1 MPYLAR
7 LRYGTSESEANDM
20 DNTTIVIALITSL
33 TSGGTLAFIQYL
45 ISRHDAK
52 KEKKDEKYDNV
63 MKMLDNDNKRINK
76 TDKDITYI
84 KKTQTQIL
92 QCLLVILDE
101 MKKNNDA
108 DGIID
113 KTEKELNTFLL
124 NNRGES

>member
-1 MPYLAR
+1 
-7 LRYGTSESEANDM
+7 M
-20 DNTTIVIALITSL
+20 DNTTLAIALITSL
-33 TSGGTLAFIQYL
+33 TSGGTLAFVQYL

-52 KEKKDEKYDNV
+52 KEKKDEKYTTV
-63 MKMLDNDNKRINK
+63 MKMLDNDNKRINS

-101 MKKNNDA
+101 LKQNNDVN
-108 DGIID
+108 GVISE
-113 KTEKELNTFLL
+113 TERELNTFLL

>member
-1 MPYLAR
+1 
-7 LRYGTSESEANDM
+7 M
-20 DNTTIVIALITSL
+20 DNNTVVIALITSL

-45 ISRHDAK
+45 ISRSDAK

-63 MKMLDNDNKRINK
+63 MKKLDNDNKRIDQ

-101 MKKNNDA
+101 LKKNNDVS
-108 DGIID
+108 GVIEE
-113 KTEKELNTFLL
+113 TEKELNTFLL
-124 NNRGES
+124 NNR

>member
-1 MPYLAR
+1 
-7 LRYGTSESEANDM
+7 M
-20 DNTTIVIALITSL
+20 DNTTIAIALITSL

-45 ISRHDAK
+45 ISRNDAK
-52 KEKKDEKYDNV
+52 KEKKDERYDNV

-92 QCLLVILDE
+92 QCLLIILDE
-101 MKKNNDA
+101 LKQNNDVN
-108 DGIID
+108 GVISE
-113 KTEKELNTFLL
+113 TEKELNTFLL